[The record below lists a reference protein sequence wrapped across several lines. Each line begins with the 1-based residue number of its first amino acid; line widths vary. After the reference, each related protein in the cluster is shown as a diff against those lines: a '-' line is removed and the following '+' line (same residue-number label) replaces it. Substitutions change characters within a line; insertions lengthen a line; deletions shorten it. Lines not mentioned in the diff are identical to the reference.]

1 MYRDLTKGSII
12 RGLLLFALPM
22 IAGNLLQQ
30 LYNIADTLIVGQA
43 LGRNAL
49 AAVGSAYTLMTFLTS
64 IFLGLSM
71 GSGALFSIALGK
83 KDEALLRSAVG
94 HAFGLIL
101 AVTVVL
107 NVLVYAFLDAILRFL
122 QIPQELYGQMRE
134 YLVII
139 FAGLLATFL
148 YNFFAC
154 LLRAAG
160 NSVAPLC
167 FLGVS
172 AGLNIALDLL
182 FVLRFSWGIAGAA
195 AATVFSQYVSGIGLT
210 VYTALRCR
218 GLLPDIRSLRF
229 DRQVLADILDMSLL
243 TCAQQSAMNFGILLV
258 QRLVDSFG
266 PVTMA
271 AFAAAVKIDSFAYLP
286 VQDFGN
292 AFSTFVAQ
300 NYGAGQRQRIRRG
313 FRDATLVSA
322 GFSALISLL
331 VCVFAQPLMRIFVQA
346 GEVEVLAAGV
356 RYLRIEGA
364 CYVGIGCLF
373 LLYGFYRAVKRPGM
387 SVVLTVISLGVRV
400 ALAYLLAGI
409 KDIANIRKIHLRVET
424 DDQVLEDDYIF
435 GAVSNS
441 TSVGGVLTLDP
452 HLVNMSDGVFEV
464 LLIRSPSNLLELNEC
479 IVALSTQN
487 YNSGAITF
495 CNTKKVKITAPA
507 SVDWTLDGE
516 MAEGSETIEVENL
529 HNAIAIICK
538 EDTALRGK

>member
-167 FLGVS
+167 FLGLS

-182 FVLRFSWGIAGAA
+182 FVLRFGWGIAGAA

-218 GLLPDIRSLRF
+218 WLLPDVRSLRF

-346 GEVEVLAAGV
+346 GEVEVRAA
-356 RYLRIEGA
+356 
-364 CYVGIGCLF
+364 CPPC
-373 LLYGFYRAVKRPGM
+373 
-387 SVVLTVISLGVRV
+387 SS
-400 ALAYLLAGI
+400 
-409 KDIANIRKIHLRVET
+409 
-424 DDQVLEDDYIF
+424 
-435 GAVSNS
+435 
-441 TSVGGVLTLDP
+441 
-452 HLVNMSDGVFEV
+452 
-464 LLIRSPSNLLELNEC
+464 
-479 IVALSTQN
+479 
-487 YNSGAITF
+487 
-495 CNTKKVKITAPA
+495 AP
-507 SVDWTLDGE
+507 
-516 MAEGSETIEVENL
+516 
-529 HNAIAIICK
+529 
-538 EDTALRGK
+538 R